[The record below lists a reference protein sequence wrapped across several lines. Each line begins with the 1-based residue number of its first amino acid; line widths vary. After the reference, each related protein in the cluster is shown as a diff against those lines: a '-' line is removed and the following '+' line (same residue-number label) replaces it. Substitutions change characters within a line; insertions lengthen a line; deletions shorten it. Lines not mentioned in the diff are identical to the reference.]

1 MSLRQGGTPPDYAA
15 VKGSVHEHV
24 ASAVDDKG
32 PWAHGVETVLAVN
45 LFKSQRCLDLKVP
58 K

>member
-15 VKGSVHEHV
+15 FKGSVREHV

-32 PWAHGVETVLAVN
+32 HGLGTVLAGH
-45 LFKSQRCLDLKVP
+45 FFMQR
-58 K
+58 